1 MLLPICGDAVK
12 LRARVTVCWGS

>member
-1 MLLPICGDAVK
+1 MLFSFHVSAAK